1 MPGRLVQ
8 GDVSEEWDV
17 WRLPRQ
23 LCDACFKVRTTGQGG
38 YARAG
43 AERDSVSG
51 GCQKQHSSAIKSRS
65 PSRNFLVALQAWV
78 MKVAGCSIGVTR
90 VLRRLH

>member
-23 LCDACFKVRTTGQGG
+23 LRDACFKVRTTGQGG
-38 YARAG
+38 YAPAG

-51 GCQKQHSSAIKSRS
+51 GC
-65 PSRNFLVALQAWV
+65 
-78 MKVAGCSIGVTR
+78 
-90 VLRRLH
+90 